1 MGAIYISPINEDI
14 PDSVFNIF
22 KNKGFNLPPTE
33 LILGGKKIIVF
44 PKQLIQEKNIVDK
57 ENCTLISIGTCF
69 YKNLTYEAGLNQIL
83 SDLIDGDL
91 NTSNLCGNYF
101 LLFWNKKNL
110 EFIIDPTS
118 TQSIFFNPDAQI
130 ISSSFLACIVGK
142 KESLGK
148 KNKINKSALIET
160 FTSGGLIGPE
170 TIIEGVFRF
179 ESKLHDSLPG
189 INKLKNIRS
198 EIKSTENVVHTFH
211 EEVNNQL
218 ANLNLFFSDFS
229 NVFNEFG
236 ALSGITG
243 GFDSRLLLLTI
254 NKNKLKVVPFINEKN
269 LGSIQLKIANA
280 LTQKIGLPLIH
291 PKQKQKEVNIRE
303 NFYFNDGLIRIYQ
316 IWTEETKSREYVSKL
331 YTSNKIGFSGIG
343 GEQYRNSDYLLH
355 TNYSLKK
362 WIEGELIIKH
372 SGNCFDNNSE
382 KEKIIEQIEKKLNNF
397 FKFESVGKISFSE
410 IKKIQN
416 EILNNSNRTL
426 RNNIENQLAFF
437 ISPFIENTISKTAYN
452 SIPFLG
458 GHHEFEKKMIEKTNK
473 DSSDIETDYGYK
485 LKNKVPLKYTFIG
498 VLKSI
503 LGLIAFNKL
512 LFLQKNNSYIS
523 TKNKDFNNKLSTLN
537 LPIKLDLL
545 KNNTLIAPLIIET
558 EFMLN
563 EMDDF
568 IE

>member
-14 PDSVFNIF
+14 PESVFKIF
-22 KNKGFNLPPTE
+22 RNKGFNLPPTE
-33 LILGGKKIIVF
+33 LILDGKKIIVF
-44 PKQLIQEKNIVDK
+44 PKQLIQVKNILHK
-57 ENCTLISIGTCF
+57 QNCTLISIGTCF
-69 YKNLTYEAGLNQIL
+69 YKNLTYEEGLKQIL
-83 SDLIDGDL
+83 LDLIDGDL

-101 LLFWNKKNL
+101 LLFWNNKKL
-110 EFIIDPTS
+110 EFIIDPTCS
-118 TQSIFFNPDAQI
+118 QSIFFNPETQI

-160 FTSGGLIGPE
+160 FTTGGLIGPE
-170 TIIEGVFRF
+170 TIIEGIFRF
-179 ESKLHDSLPG
+179 ESKLHECLPG
-189 INKLKNIRS
+189 INKQKNRSS
-198 EIKSTENVVHTFH
+198 EIKPTENISQTFN

-218 ANLNLFFSDFS
+218 ANLNLFFNDFS
-229 NVFNEFG
+229 NVINEFG

-243 GFDSRLLLLTI
+243 GFDSRLLLLTL
-254 NKNKLKVVPFINEKN
+254 NKNKLKVLPFINEKN
-269 LGSIQLKIANA
+269 LASIQLKIANA
-280 LTQKIGLPLIH
+280 LTQKIGLTLIH
-291 PKQKQKEVNIRE
+291 PKQKQKNVNTRD

-331 YTSNKIGFSGIG
+331 YTSHKIGFSGIG

-372 SGNCFDNNSE
+372 SGNCFENNSE

-397 FKFESVGKISFSE
+397 FKFDCAGKISFSE

-458 GHHEFEKKMIEKTNK
+458 RHHEFEKKMIEKTNK
-473 DSSDIETDYGYK
+473 ESSEIETDYGYK
-485 LKNKVPLKYTFIG
+485 LKNKVPLKFTLIG
-498 VLKSI
+498 ILKSV
-503 LGLIAFNKL
+503 LGLIAYNKL
-512 LFLQKNNSYIS
+512 LFGQKNNSYIS
-523 TKNKDFNNKLSTLN
+523 AKNNDVKNKLHSLN
-537 LPIKLDLL
+537 LPVKLEML

-563 EMDDF
+563 EMNEF